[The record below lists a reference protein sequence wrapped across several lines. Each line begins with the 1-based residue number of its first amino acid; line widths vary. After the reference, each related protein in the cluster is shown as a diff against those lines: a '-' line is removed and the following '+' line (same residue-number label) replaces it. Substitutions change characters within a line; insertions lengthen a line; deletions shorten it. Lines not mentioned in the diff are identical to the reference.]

1 MGGMGSGRHHGG
13 RTTTNQMRSLD
24 VRRLAR
30 DGLLTPGLAFGW
42 NWTRHGETT
51 ASIQIRTETDRVILS
66 YRRRDY
72 AGEWQQMEYPVFLEW
87 TDCSLG
93 GRRAW
98 FQCPAQGCGRRV
110 AILYGGR
117 VFACRHCH
125 KLAYESQREAYD
137 DRACRR
143 ADNIRMRLG
152 WHPGIANPTGG
163 KPKGMHWRTYSRL
176 MAEYSTFA
184 QTSWAGMAERLGMLA
199 KKTEGLERSLSR
211 WRRL

>member
-1 MGGMGSGRHHGG
+1 
-13 RTTTNQMRSLD
+13 MRSLD

-184 QTSWAGMAERLGMLA
+184 QTSWTGMAERLGMLA

-211 WRRL
+211 WRRH

>member
-13 RTTTNQMRSLD
+13 RNTTNQMRSLD

-30 DGLLTPGLAFGW
+30 DGLLTPGLSFGW
-42 NWTRHGETT
+42 NWTRNGETVT
-51 ASIQIRTETDRVILS
+51 SIQIRTEANRIILN
-66 YRRRDY
+66 YRRRDH
-72 AGEWQQMEYPVFLEW
+72 AGEWQQVEYPVFLEW
-87 TDCSLG
+87 TGCSLG

-98 FQCPAQGCGRRV
+98 FQCPANGCGRRV

-152 WHPGIANPTGG
+152 WRPGIANPTGG

-176 MAEYSTFA
+176 MSEYSTF
-184 QTSWAGMAERLGMLA
+184 THISWAGLSERLGVLDR
-199 KKTEGLERSLSR
+199 KTEGLKRSIYR
-211 WRRL
+211 WQRR

>member
-13 RTTTNQMRSLD
+13 RTTTNQMQSLD

-30 DGLLTPGLAFGW
+30 DGLLTPGLSFGW
-42 NWTRHGETT
+42 NWTRNGETT
-51 ASIQIRTETDRVILS
+51 ASIQIRTETDRVILN
-66 YRRRDY
+66 YRRRDH

-117 VFACRHCH
+117 MFACRHCH
-125 KLAYESQREAYD
+125 KLAYESQRETYD

-152 WHPGIANPTGG
+152 WRPGIANPIGG
-163 KPKGMHWRTYSRL
+163 KPKGMHWRTYSGL
-176 MAEYSTFA
+176 MTKYSAFA
-184 QTSWAGMAERLGMLA
+184 QTSWAGAAERLGLLDRKLA
-199 KKTEGLERSLSR
+199 GLERSFSR
-211 WRRL
+211 R

>member
-13 RTTTNQMRSLD
+13 RRTTSQLRSLD

-30 DGLLTPGLAFGW
+30 DGLLTKGLSFGW
-42 NWTRHGETT
+42 NWTRHGETV
-51 ASIQIRTETDRVILS
+51 ASIQIRTETDRIILD
-66 YRRRDY
+66 YRTRSH
-72 AGEWQQMEYPVFLEW
+72 AGEWQQVEYPVFLEW

-98 FQCPAQGCGRRV
+98 FQCPADGCGRRV

-117 VFACRHCH
+117 VFACRHCQ

-152 WHPGIANPTGG
+152 WRPGIANPIGS
-163 KPKGMHWRTYSRL
+163 KPKWMHWRTYSRL
-176 MAEYSTFA
+176 MTKYSRFA
-184 QTSWAGMAERLGMLA
+184 QTSWAGVAERLGLVNRRLG
-199 KKTEGLERSLSR
+199 GLEFDA
-211 WRRL
+211 RRLGR